1 MEETVKTE
9 NQITLSKKDL
19 NKSWWYWVC
28 WGQICYNYERMMGLG
43 FCQSMIPVL
52 KGLYG
57 DDKEKLAEG
66 MTRHL
71 TFYNT
76 ENTWGAV
83 IPGIVASLEEGRAN
97 GQDIDDETID
107 NLKTGLMGPLAG
119 LGDSITQSLVKVI
132 LLSIAIDMAVQG
144 SIVGVL
150 IFVLGFSAY
159 ALGVSHF
166 VYFQGYKFGKTAIM
180 KILGN
185 GMIKD
190 MTEALGALGMMI
202 LGGLIAN
209 NIPVKT
215 ALTYSLQGMSTEVQ
229 GMLDSILPNLLS
241 VATFG
246 VVVYMLRKGW
256 KPTKIRI
263 SLMLASVVLGFFGI
277 LA

>member
-1 MEETVKTE
+1 MMKR
-9 NQITLSKKDL
+9 ITYRLL
-19 NKSWWYWVC
+19 
-28 WGQICYNYERMMGLG
+28 L
-43 FCQSMIPVL
+43 IP
-52 KGLYG
+52 
-57 DDKEKLAEG
+57 
-66 MTRHL
+66 
-71 TFYNT
+71 
-76 ENTWGAV
+76 
-83 IPGIVASLEEGRAN
+83 
-97 GQDIDDETID
+97 

-215 ALTYSLQGMSTEVQ
+215 VLTYSLQGMSTEVQ

-256 KPTKIRI
+256 KPTKIMI

>member
-1 MEETVKTE
+1 
-9 NQITLSKKDL
+9 
-19 NKSWWYWVC
+19 
-28 WGQICYNYERMMGLG
+28 
-43 FCQSMIPVL
+43 
-52 KGLYG
+52 
-57 DDKEKLAEG
+57 
-66 MTRHL
+66 
-71 TFYNT
+71 
-76 ENTWGAV
+76 
-83 IPGIVASLEEGRAN
+83 
-97 GQDIDDETID
+97 
-107 NLKTGLMGPLAG
+107 MGPLAG

-256 KPTKIRI
+256 KPTKIMI